1 MLDYYY
7 NYHNYMHHYY
17 SFWKNLAECHKSR
30 VHLVLKL
37 ISVANVDKQPVLILF
52 QTLVPYFTRTNKQF
66 KQSCLDLQNTTDD
79 IRKGE
84 IMAKNV
90 EYIYI

>member
-1 MLDYYY
+1 M
-7 NYHNYMHHYY
+7 
-17 SFWKNLAECHKSR
+17 SQVQSTSGIEI
-30 VHLVLKL
+30 
-37 ISVANVDKQPVLILF
+37 ISAANVVKQLVLILF
-52 QTLVPYFTRTNKQF
+52 QTLAPYFTRKNKQF